1 MAMICYK
8 SYKCDKCRHCR
19 YNEDYNGR
27 TCFAEQ
33 DNDGD
38 YNKELG
44 IIEDDKRESEVHYEK
59 H

>member
-38 YNKELG
+38 FNRELG
-44 IIEDDKRESEVHYEK
+44 IIEDDDRAGQKCYGK
-59 H
+59 